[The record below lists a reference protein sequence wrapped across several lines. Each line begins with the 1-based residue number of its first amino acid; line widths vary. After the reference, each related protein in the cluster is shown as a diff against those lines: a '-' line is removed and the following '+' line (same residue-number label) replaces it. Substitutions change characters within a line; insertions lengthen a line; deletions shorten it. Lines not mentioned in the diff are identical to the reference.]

1 MFVSK
6 NYKSKNRLTIL
17 TMINTLKVSSKGQIV
32 IPEEV
37 RRKLKVE
44 TGSTLIARLQGTKI
58 ILEKETDFVSRME
71 KLEELHEEKGW
82 QKLAEKSLSE
92 LWDNKED
99 EEEWVKYL

>member
-1 MFVSK
+1 MTK

-37 RRKLKVE
+37 RKKLQVE
-44 TGSTLIARLQGTKI
+44 TGSTLIARLQGKRI
-58 ILEKETDFVSRME
+58 VLEKETDFLSRME
-71 KLEELHEEKGW
+71 KLEELQEEKGW
-82 QKLAEKSLSE
+82 QKLAEKGFAE
-92 LWDNKED
+92 LWDNEED